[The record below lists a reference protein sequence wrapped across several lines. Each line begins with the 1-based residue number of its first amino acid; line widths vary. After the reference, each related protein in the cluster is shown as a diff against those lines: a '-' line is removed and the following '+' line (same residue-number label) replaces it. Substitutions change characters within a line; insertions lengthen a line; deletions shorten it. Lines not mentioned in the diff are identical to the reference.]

1 MTIQK
6 PESTLPETIPETMP
20 RLKSRPRKKEK
31 KEEKLSRFLAKAVSG
46 TFGIKVINM
55 ALVYA
60 NSLLLVRLTGVEG
73 YGEYTFVIAWLQILL
88 IPAALGFEGLISREL
103 AVYTATHRWAS
114 AKGILR
120 FANGLVLLN
129 SIAIAL
135 IAFFIF
141 QFTGLAVGTSSLFSL
156 VMGLATLPFLAL
168 SRLRQYSLQA
178 IKRVVAGQLPEM
190 FIRPV
195 IIFGCLAVALLA
207 FGQGMSASVALL
219 INLVATAIAFTV
231 GAALLTKN
239 IDPQTNAAASAYQP
253 KLWLKA
259 AMPMLLI
266 GSMYVINGQTD
277 SVMLGSLQGAKSVG
291 LYTVANRG
299 ASLIG
304 FASIAFAGP
313 LSPVFATLH
322 AQGNT
327 AKLRSTFKKSCQLA
341 FAISVVL
348 AAVLILLSDQ
358 FLGLFGAEFLQS
370 KLALF
375 ILLGGQLLSAFSGAT
390 PVLLNMTGYARDTV
404 IGVAI
409 SAVLNIVL
417 NAWLIPLRGIEGA
430 AIATTISVVVWN
442 VLLIGFTYRRFGFF
456 ATAIPAWGHRDEG
469 LK

>member
-1 MTIQK
+1 MTIQES
-6 PESTLPETIPETMP
+6 ESTLPETLPSSESQP
-20 RLKSRPRKKEK
+20 LK
-31 KEEKLSRFLAKAVSG
+31 KEEKLSRFLAKTVSG

-73 YGEYTFVIAWLQILL
+73 YGEYTFIIAWLQILL

-103 AVYTATHRWAS
+103 AVYTAKHKWAS

-120 FANGLVLLN
+120 FANGLVLFN

-135 IAFFIF
+135 IAFLVFNL
-141 QFTGLAVGTSSLFSL
+141 TGLAASTSSLFSL
-156 VMGLATLPFLAL
+156 VVGLATLPFLAL

-195 IIFGCLAVALLA
+195 IIFGCLAVAFLA
-207 FGQGMSASVALL
+207 LRQGMSASVALL
-219 INLVATAIAFTV
+219 INLVATAIAFTIGTV
-231 GAALLTKN
+231 LLTKN
-239 IDPQTNAAASAYQP
+239 IDSQTQAATSAYQP

-291 LYTVANRG
+291 FYTVANRG

-304 FASIAFAGP
+304 FASIAFSGP

-341 FAISVVL
+341 FLIAAVL

-404 IGVAI
+404 VGVAI

-417 NAWLIPLRGIEGA
+417 NAWLIPVRGIEGA
-430 AIATTISVVVWN
+430 AIATTISVIVWN
-442 VLLIGFTYRRFGFF
+442 ALLVGFTYRRFGFF
-456 ATAIPAWGHRDEG
+456 ATAIPAWGHRHQG